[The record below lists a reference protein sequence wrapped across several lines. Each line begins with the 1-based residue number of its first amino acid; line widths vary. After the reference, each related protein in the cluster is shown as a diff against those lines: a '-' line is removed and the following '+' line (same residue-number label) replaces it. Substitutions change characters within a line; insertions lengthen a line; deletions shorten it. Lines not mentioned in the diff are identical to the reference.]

1 MGSGRRWVRGRSLT
15 QEEYVALFFCLPSFD
30 IDSTCNDVVALTPQ
44 APREPSGSWD
54 SIHVFEAAERGR
66 QAHYKLTSTIMLQIV
81 DRSASTRASKE
92 DSTVTK
98 GGRFGSTE
106 KPEQDNVKRD
116 GEVTLSGSM
125 TRQTEQDLPLQD
137 QSSHI
142 SNTGR
147 MVEEMEIK
155 MRNLL
160 QEVRLLPS

>member
-30 IDSTCNDVVALTPQ
+30 IDSTCNDAVALTPQ
-44 APREPSGSWD
+44 APGEPSGSWD

-81 DRSASTRASKE
+81 DRSASTRVSKE
-92 DSTVTK
+92 DSTIAK

-116 GEVTLSGSM
+116 GEVTLARLEVDAEGPGVAEL
-125 TRQTEQDLPLQD
+125 TAEDAPPLK
-137 QSSHI
+137 
-142 SNTGR
+142 
-147 MVEEMEIK
+147 VEVEPFMDGW
-155 MRNLL
+155 L
-160 QEVRLLPS
+160 